1 LVLVLVLG
9 PRRGRGLVI
18 ARLLVY
24 DLVRVATD
32 PRGVASGWVADYV
45 FVERGFEFFAAHAE
59 AFPDADTPA
68 VSIDS
73 PSIALTHILDHGG
86 SCYLSR
92 STIIDLLGEGRLFE
106 VASAPK
112 SPPTPLSF
120 GRMRRRTP
128 N

>member
-1 LVLVLVLG
+1 ML
-9 PRRGRGLVI
+9 
-18 ARLLVY
+18 
-24 DLVRVATD
+24 VATD
-32 PRGVASGWVADYV
+32 PRAVSSGWVADYV

-92 STIIDLLGEGRLFE
+92 STIVDLLAEGRLFE
-106 VASAPK
+106 VTGAPK
-112 SPPTPLSF
+112 FRLDTFVVRPDEAQNPELMAAAMDALKIAV
-120 GRMRRRTP
+120 GAAV
-128 N
+128 